1 MADICGGDSCA
12 NMGGMDIATILPDTD
27 ERVPR
32 HTSAMVNDRIQGR
45 TLHDVSRFFGADPVF
60 IDERIQEL
68 EREWDIERTLQANA
82 ASVALVGLALGVAVN
97 RRFLLLPAAV
107 ATFLLQHAL
116 QGWCPPLPLFRRMGI
131 RTSREIH
138 DEIIALRILR
148 GDFLERVESPE
159 GALAHARNW
168 S

>member
-1 MADICGGDSCA
+1 MQTA
-12 NMGGMDIATILPDTD
+12 ATLPETD
-27 ERVPR
+27 ERVTR
-32 HTSAMVNDRIQGR
+32 NTSAIVNDRIQGR
-45 TLHDVSRFFGADPVF
+45 TLHDVSRYFGADPVF
-60 IDERIQEL
+60 IDERIHEL
-68 EREWDIERTLQANA
+68 EREWDIERTLEANA
-82 ASVALVGLALGVAVN
+82 ATIALLGVALGAVD

-107 ATFLLQHAL
+107 AAFLLQHAL
-116 QGWCPPLPLFRRMGI
+116 QGWCPPLPLLRRLGI

-159 GALAHARNW
+159 GALAHARSW